1 MFDQH
6 CFYFI
11 ETFFGEGRHGGIQE
25 SCPCRLVSEVFRGRA
40 GHIDKGR
47 GGVLMNQSRAA
58 ARSVAIFV
66 LAGGCF
72 NALADPAYS
81 IATPDTVLTGMVTGT
96 SAAIQ
101 VAAPSSALISR
112 ATLKLN
118 GADVTGALH
127 ADGAGAMSGVVAGLQ
142 PGANLFELWSKN
154 SKEPL
159 AQLTVMKALSPA
171 ATCAS
176 LATLTGFP
184 VQPSG
189 SMGGT
194 VITTAR
200 LVAAA
205 GTTPEYCLVQGRIQE
220 RTGVAGI
227 AGTSSYRTDQPYGTR
242 FEVRL
247 PTAWNG
253 RYMFQGSG
261 GTEGGLP
268 GATGQIGGTAGLTI
282 LRNGFV
288 VASQNGGHTQSE
300 LPPSYPP
307 GSTTTDL
314 NHIQVI
320 SGNMFFPDAQA
331 VKDWGYNSIDI
342 TTQTAKFLIN
352 AYYGPAQEH
361 SYFVRCST
369 SGRQGMAMSQLFP
382 QHYDGIVAG
391 VPCSPPP
398 HTSLPQT

>member
-1 MFDQH
+1 DSDDSSTTSDAVRTAM
-6 CFYFI
+6 
-11 ETFFGEGRHGGIQE
+11 
-25 SCPCRLVSEVFRGRA
+25 VA
-40 GHIDKGR
+40 GT
-47 GGVLMNQSRAA
+47 
-58 ARSVAIFV
+58 SVAF
-66 LAGGCF
+66 
-72 NALADPAYS
+72 
-81 IATPDTVLTGMVTGT
+81 
-96 SAAIQ
+96 Q
-101 VAAPSSALISR
+101 VAAPSSVLISR

-142 PGANLFELWSKN
+142 PGANVFELWSKN
-154 SKEPL
+154 SKEPV
-159 AQLTVMKALSPA
+159 AQLTVMKGLAPA
-171 ATCAS
+171 VTCAS

-253 RYMFQGSG
+253 RYVVQGSG
-261 GTEGGLP
+261 GTEGALP
-268 GATGQIGGTAGLTI
+268 VATGQIGGTAGLTI

-288 VASQNGGHTQSE
+288 VASQNGGHTNSE

-320 SGNMFFPDAQA
+320 P
-331 VKDWGYNSIDI
+331 
-342 TTQTAKFLIN
+342 
-352 AYYGPAQEH
+352 
-361 SYFVRCST
+361 
-369 SGRQGMAMSQLFP
+369 
-382 QHYDGIVAG
+382 
-391 VPCSPPP
+391 
-398 HTSLPQT
+398 

>member
-1 MFDQH
+1 
-6 CFYFI
+6 
-11 ETFFGEGRHGGIQE
+11 
-25 SCPCRLVSEVFRGRA
+25 
-40 GHIDKGR
+40 
-47 GGVLMNQSRAA
+47 MNQSRAA

-66 LAGGCF
+66 LAGECF

-112 ATLKLN
+112 TTLKLN

-154 SKEPL
+154 PKEPV

-200 LVAAA
+200 PVAAA
-205 GTTPEYCLVQGRIQE
+205 APTPEACR
-220 RTGVAGI
+220 
-227 AGTSSYRTDQPYGTR
+227 
-242 FEVRL
+242 
-247 PTAWNG
+247 
-253 RYMFQGSG
+253 
-261 GTEGGLP
+261 
-268 GATGQIGGTAGLTI
+268 
-282 LRNGFV
+282 
-288 VASQNGGHTQSE
+288 
-300 LPPSYPP
+300 
-307 GSTTTDL
+307 
-314 NHIQVI
+314 
-320 SGNMFFPDAQA
+320 
-331 VKDWGYNSIDI
+331 
-342 TTQTAKFLIN
+342 
-352 AYYGPAQEH
+352 GP
-361 SYFVRCST
+361 
-369 SGRQGMAMSQLFP
+369 
-382 QHYDGIVAG
+382 
-391 VPCSPPP
+391 
-398 HTSLPQT
+398 